1 MTLSAKTLSAT
12 KIRQHAGLGAG
23 TLAVLFALAAAGA
36 YPAAAADRINVL
48 VVNER
53 STLHYAAFAGRELG
67 FYEAEGLE
75 VTFLPSDTT
84 VPYVAFLAN
93 GDADLVMLDAPQV
106 FQAVNAKQPVA
117 VVFEANQFAPE
128 SIGVSKEGG
137 IAGVADLKGKMIGLA
152 SERDQI
158 TTMVALD
165 TVGLTMDDVSTVV
178 IGEAGPTI
186 AKALRDGTVDAFAG
200 AANNLAAIEAAG
212 IPVRNITPS
221 NVSDNPG
228 NSFVMWAPRK
238 EELKDTVGRF
248 LRAYAKAMHAGVIDT
263 KTMAAISKKN
273 VPEQW
278 ENLEVGL
285 TLLDFAVYRT
295 NLARTLN
302 RGELQPDVWQ
312 RVQAPYIQLGEI
324 AGPLDPA
331 TFLDESFTEV
341 ANDYRTGDVK
351 SAIAAWKEANK
362 DLLIP

>member
-1 MTLSAKTLSAT
+1 MAVAAM
-12 KIRQHAGLGAG
+12 RRHPRRAGAVGAM
-23 TLAVLFALAAAGA
+23 LAVAAAC
-36 YPAAAADRINVL
+36 AAGPSLAADRINVL

-128 SIGVSKEGG
+128 SIGVMKDGG
-137 IAGVADLKGKMIGLA
+137 IASVTDLKGKKVGLA
-152 SERDQI
+152 SERDQV
-158 TTMVALD
+158 TTMVALGA
-165 TVGLTMDDVSTVV
+165 VGLTMDDISTVV

-186 AKALRDGTVDAFAG
+186 AKALKDGAVDAFAG
-200 AANNLAAIEAAG
+200 AASNLAAIEAAG
-212 IPVRNITPS
+212 IPLRNITPS

-238 EELKDTVGRF
+238 DEIKDVVGRF

-263 KTMAAISKKN
+263 KMMAALCKKN

-278 ENLEVGL
+278 ENIDVGL
-285 TLLDFAVYRT
+285 ALLDFAVYRT
-295 NLARTLN
+295 NMVRTLK

-324 AGPLDPA
+324 PGPLDPA
-331 TFLDESFTEV
+331 TFLDESFTDT
-341 ANDYRTGDVK
+341 ANDYRTMEVK
-351 SAIAAWKEANK
+351 AAIATWKEANK
-362 DLLIP
+362 DILLP